1 MRSASLIA
9 LLALTACSPA
19 KDRNPGV
26 AATSGGTSRIYEVA
40 GFTGVSLR
48 GSDDVD
54 VRVGSGF
61 SVRAEGP
68 AAELDTLRIVRDGD
82 MLSIGR
88 KPSSSFHWG
97 DTAHVKIYVTM
108 PRITTADLSGTGDL
122 AIDRV
127 EGERFRLDSK
137 GSGNIAIGALGVES
151 ADLSLSGTG
160 TLSAKGSARQLKID
174 LAGTGD
180 VDAPGLKAASATVSV
195 LGTGNVHATVD
206 GPARVSATGTGD
218 IDLGP
223 AARCTTSNTG
233 TGEVRCGG

>member
-9 LLALTACSPA
+9 LLALTACSPS
-19 KDRNPGV
+19 KDRDPG
-26 AATSGGTSRIYEVA
+26 AATTGGGTSRIYEVA
-40 GFTGVSLR
+40 GFTGVALR

-68 AAELDTLRIVRDGD
+68 VAELDTLRIVREGD
-82 MLSIGR
+82 VLRIGR
-88 KPSSSFHWG
+88 KDSSSFHWG

-127 EGERFRLDSK
+127 EGERFRLDST
-137 GSGNIAIGALGVES
+137 GSGNIAIGTLGVEA
-151 ADLSLSGTG
+151 ADLMLSGTG
-160 TLSAKGSARQLKID
+160 ELSAKGSARQLKID
-174 LAGTGD
+174 LTGSGD
-180 VDAPGLKAASATVSV
+180 VNAPDLKAASATVSV
-195 LGTGNVHATVD
+195 LGTGNVHASVD
-206 GPARVSATGTGD
+206 GPAQVSVTGTGD
-218 IDLGP
+218 VDLGS
-223 AARCTTSNTG
+223 AARCTTTNTG

>member
-9 LLALTACSPA
+9 LLALAACSPA
-19 KDRNPGV
+19 KDREPGV
-26 AATSGGTSRIYEVA
+26 AATGGGTARIYEVA
-40 GFTGVSLR
+40 GFTGVALR

-82 MLSIGR
+82 VLRIGR
-88 KPSSSFHWG
+88 KASFVFEWG
-97 DTAHVKIYVTM
+97 ETAHVKIFVTM
-108 PRITTADLSGTGDL
+108 PRITTADLTGTGDL

-127 EGERFRLDSK
+127 EGERLRVTSK
-137 GSGNIAIGALGVES
+137 GSGDIAIGALSVES

-160 TLSAKGSARQLKID
+160 TLTAKGSAHQLKID
-174 LAGTGD
+174 LSGSGDVDAPELKAARATVSVAGTGD
-180 VDAPGLKAASATVSV
+180 VHAS
-195 LGTGNVHATVD
+195 VD
-206 GPARVSATGTGD
+206 GPAQVSVTGTGD
-218 IDLGP
+218 VDLGP
-223 AARCTTSNTG
+223 GARCTTSNTG